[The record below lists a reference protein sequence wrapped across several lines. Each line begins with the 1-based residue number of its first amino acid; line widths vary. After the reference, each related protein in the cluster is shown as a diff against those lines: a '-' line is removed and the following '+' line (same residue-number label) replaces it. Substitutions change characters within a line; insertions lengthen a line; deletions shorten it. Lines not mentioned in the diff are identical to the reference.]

1 MPAIKVTSE
10 QLQTVSSQ
18 LNAGSEEVSQQMA
31 SMESK
36 VKSLVDADWNG
47 AASDSF
53 RDLWDKWHKGAADVK
68 EALTGIS
75 QMLGQAAR
83 TYQDTEDQLARQLRG

>member
-1 MPAIKVTSE
+1 MTAIKVTSE
-10 QLQTVSSQ
+10 QLRSVSSQ
-18 LNAGSEEVSQQMA
+18 LHTGSEDVSQQLQ

-36 VKSLVDADWNG
+36 VKALVDADWQG

-53 RDLWDKWHKGAADVK
+53 RDLWDKWHTGAAQVK
-68 EALTGIS
+68 EALDGIS
-75 QMLGQAAR
+75 QMLGQAAT

>member
-10 QLQTVSSQ
+10 QLDSVSTR
-18 LNAGSEEVSQQMA
+18 LRNGSEDVSQQLSA
-31 SMESK
+31 MESQ
-36 VKSLVDADWNG
+36 VKALVDADWHG

-53 RDLWDKWHKGAADVK
+53 RDMWDKWHTGAGQVK
-68 EALTGIS
+68 EALNGIS
-75 QMLGQAAR
+75 QMLKQAAT